1 MIAIAYRRVRGRFTP
16 EAFASLTLE
25 QVVEA
30 VREEIRDLMAA
41 REITPNREVHLK

>member
-30 VREEIRDLMAA
+30 VRDLMAA